1 MISHSASQQ
10 QLSDN
15 FFFLISRRFKEDFL
29 KHNYLFLF
37 FFPGKYKERGNVD
50 GRKNAQCLSDCVL
63 KKRKNN

>member
-37 FFPGKYKERGNVD
+37 FFFLVNIKKEGMWMEERMP
-50 GRKNAQCLSDCVL
+50 NA
-63 KKRKNN
+63 